1 TDVTSNYLA
10 DGSFWKLRELT
21 LIYDF
26 PASIFKGKGIK
37 GASIGFTGRNLFMWL
52 PKSNQWTDPEFTANG
67 NNSYTGNAVGLS
79 TAFNQPPT
87 RFMGANV
94 TLNF

>member
-1 TDVTSNYLA
+1 
-10 DGSFWKLRELT
+10 
-21 LIYDF
+21 
-26 PASIFKGKGIK
+26 
-37 GASIGFTGRNLFMWL
+37 MWL